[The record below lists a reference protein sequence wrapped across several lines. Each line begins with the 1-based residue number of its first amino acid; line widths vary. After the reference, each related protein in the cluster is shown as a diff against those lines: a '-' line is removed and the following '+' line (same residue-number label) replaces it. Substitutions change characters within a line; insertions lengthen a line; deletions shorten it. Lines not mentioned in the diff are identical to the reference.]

1 MRTKTKRNVIII
13 VFLSVFAMSSMI
25 VAEES
30 FARNRGRRDDSV
42 QQRREKVDR
51 SLPRQRGRRDDSLSR
66 RRAKR
71 RIISPRAA
79 RRGHKVRR
87 LPRGYRRTWRNRV
100 PYFYFS
106 GIYYRP
112 APSGFI
118 VVDAPIG
125 SIVINLPV
133 GYRRIWVGSDR
144 YYVYGSVFYRR
155 VPSGYLVVDP
165 PTSVV
170 IEDKIPDLVQPRE
183 TATGK
188 VSVAASVLNVRV
200 GPGLRYPA
208 IYQIHEGYILEIHG
222 REDGWLYVQL
232 PNEEYGWVM
241 TEYTIWL
248 ESPGS
253 G

>member
-1 MRTKTKRNVIII
+1 MYMRTKTKRNFIII
-13 VFLSVFAMSSMI
+13 VFLSVFAMSSMF
-25 VAEES
+25 VAEDS
-30 FARNRGRRDDSV
+30 FARNRGRGDDSMK
-42 QQRREKVDR
+42 QRRE
-51 SLPRQRGRRDDSLSR
+51 RREDSISR
-66 RRAKR
+66 RRSKR
-71 RIISPRAA
+71 RVFSPRAA
-79 RRGHKVRR
+79 RRGHRVRR

-133 GYRRIWVGSDR
+133 GYKRIWVGGNR
-144 YYVYGSVFYRR
+144 FYVYGGVFYRR

-165 PTSVV
+165 PPTVI
-170 IEDKIPDLVQPRE
+170 IEDKEPVLVQPRE
-183 TATGK
+183 TAAGK
-188 VSVAASVLNVRV
+188 VSVTASVLNVRT
-200 GPGLRYPA
+200 GPGLGYPI
-208 IYQIHEGYILEIHG
+208 IYQTHEGYILEIHG
-222 REDGWLYVQL
+222 RADGWLYVQL

-241 TEYTIWL
+241 TEHTIHL
-248 ESPGS
+248 ELPGS